1 MFLIT
6 FMELP
11 SHSFVVAA
19 VQEQRPNVGTTRT
32 LLLQNNAAAHKTLVT
47 ILYLE
52 GETSSAPPTAQPCDC
67 WLFVVVVFTLKIGLA
82 EKKTKKKTRF
92 WRTQNLAKAVDSL
105 LHFTQFGVPQRL
117 KKYLAKATATM
128 SGQQRRVL

>member
-82 EKKTKKKTRF
+82 EKKKKIKKTHKVLE
-92 WRTQNLAKAVDSL
+92 NSKPSKSGG
-105 LHFTQFGVPQRL
+105 FTTSFHSVWSTT
-117 KKYLAKATATM
+117 TA
-128 SGQQRRVL
+128 

>member
-82 EKKTKKKTRF
+82 EKTNKKKKKKKK
-92 WRTQNLAKAVDSL
+92 Q
-105 LHFTQFGVPQRL
+105 QGFGEL
-117 KKYLAKATATM
+117 KT
-128 SGQQRRVL
+128 